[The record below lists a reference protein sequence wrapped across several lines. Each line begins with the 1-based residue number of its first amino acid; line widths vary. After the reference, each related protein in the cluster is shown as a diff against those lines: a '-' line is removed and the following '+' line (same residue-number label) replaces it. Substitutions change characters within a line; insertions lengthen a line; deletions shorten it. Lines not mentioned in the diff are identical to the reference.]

1 MKNLLFIAMSCL
13 LTATLSSS
21 CSKEAIERVTVNKGS
36 MIIPGN
42 GAPAGDVGG
51 KGDYYLDKLSGKL
64 YGPKTDTGWG
74 NNPIALVEP
83 NTIGNTI
90 HSGSTRPPRDKGSL
104 GDLYLQLNSANPNES
119 KLYGPKTEQG
129 WGDGY
134 ELGDKSGGQTQ
145 QLPNYRLSKDGKTL
159 LAWTNFRTLRLD
171 MRSDP
176 KLANVEH
183 IGDEAFRFSY
193 GEREDA
199 TLPYA
204 LTTIIF
210 SDKVA
215 TIKNRVFSEM
225 VFLEDVTLPKSLK
238 IVPQE
243 CFSFCGKLKN
253 VYFSEGIEKID
264 ANAFADTALEKV
276 IIPHSVKYIGESAFA
291 NNEKLVELTLQE
303 GLEVIGAEAFR
314 YCKQITHLEIPA
326 SVKAI
331 GKGAFDECENV
342 EYLVL
347 PSKTLPHWPV
357 ETIDDFGNLHS
368 IYVPDELVETYK
380 KDDNWGLVENEDSDI
395 KYKPLSKLKD

>member
-1 MKNLLFIAMSCL
+1 MKHLLFIAMSCV

-90 HSGSTRPPRDKGSL
+90 YSGTTRPADDKGNI

-159 LAWTNFRTLRLD
+159 LAWTNFRTLHLD

-183 IGDEAFRFSY
+183 IGNEAFRFSY

-204 LTTIIF
+204 LTSIIF

-215 TIKNRVFSEM
+215 TIENRVFSEM
-225 VFLEDVTLPKSLK
+225 VFLENVTLPESLK
-238 IVPQE
+238 IVPKE
-243 CFSFCGKLKN
+243 CFSYCGKLKN
-253 VYFSEGIEKID
+253 VNFSEGIEKID
-264 ANAFADTALEKV
+264 AYAFANTALEKV
-276 IIPHSVKYIGESAFA
+276 KIPHSVKYIGELAFG
-291 NNEKLVELTLQE
+291 NNEKLVEVTLQY
-303 GLEVIGAEAFR
+303 GLEVIGAQAFMN
-314 YCKQITHLEIPA
+314 CEQITHLEIPA
-326 SVKAI
+326 SVKTI
-331 GKGAFDECENV
+331 LRDAFAGCSNV
-342 EYLVL
+342 DYLVL
-347 PSKTLPHWPV
+347 PSKTLPDWPV
-357 ETIDDFGNLHS
+357 ETIDDFENLRS
-368 IYVPDELVETYK
+368 IYVPDELVETYRK
-380 KDDNWGLVENEDSDI
+380 HDNWGLVENEDSNI
-395 KYKPLSKLKD
+395 KYIPLSKLKD

>member
-90 HSGSTRPPRDKGSL
+90 HSGSTRPPADKGSL

-134 ELGDKSGGQTQ
+134 ELGDKSGGQPQ

-204 LTTIIF
+204 LTSIIF

-225 VFLEDVTLPKSLK
+225 VFLENVTLPKSLK
-238 IVPQE
+238 IVPKE

-253 VYFSEGIEKID
+253 VNFSEGIEKID

-276 IIPHSVKYIGESAFA
+276 KIPPSVKYIGELAFA

-303 GLEVIGAEAFR
+303 GLEVIGAQAFMK
-314 YCKQITHLEIPA
+314 CEQINHLKIPA

-331 GKGAFDECENV
+331 GKGAFEECSNV

-347 PSKTLPHWPV
+347 PSKTLPRWPV
-357 ETIDDFGNLHS
+357 ETIDDFENLRS

-380 KDDNWGLVENEDSDI
+380 KDDNWGLVENEDSNI
-395 KYKPLSKLKD
+395 KYIPLSKLKD

>member
-1 MKNLLFIAMSCL
+1 MKHLLFIAMSCL

-42 GAPAGDVGG
+42 GAPAADVGG

-90 HSGSTRPPRDKGSL
+90 YSGSTRPPADKGSL

-119 KLYGPKTEQG
+119 ELYGPKTEQG
-129 WGDGY
+129 WGNGY
-134 ELGDKSGGQTQ
+134 KLGDKSGGQPQ

-159 LAWTNFRTLRLD
+159 LAWTNFRTLHLD

-204 LTTIIF
+204 LTSIIF

-215 TIKNRVFSEM
+215 TIENRVFSEM
-225 VFLEDVTLPKSLK
+225 VFLENVTLPKSLI
-238 IVPQE
+238 IVPKE
-243 CFSFCGKLKN
+243 CFSFCKKLKN
-253 VYFSEGIEKID
+253 VNFSESIEKIE

-276 IIPHSVKYIGESAFA
+276 KIPHSVKYIGESAFA

-303 GLEVIGAEAFR
+303 GLKVIGAEAFR
-314 YCKQITHLEIPA
+314 NCEQINHLEIPA
-326 SVKAI
+326 TVKAI
-331 GKGAFDECENV
+331 GKDAFEGCSNV
-342 EYLVL
+342 DYLVL
-347 PSKTLPHWPV
+347 PSKTLPDWGV
-357 ETIDDFGNLHS
+357 VTIDDFENLRF

-380 KDDNWGLVENEDSDI
+380 NDDNWGLVENEDSNI
-395 KYKPLSKLKD
+395 KYRPLSKLKD